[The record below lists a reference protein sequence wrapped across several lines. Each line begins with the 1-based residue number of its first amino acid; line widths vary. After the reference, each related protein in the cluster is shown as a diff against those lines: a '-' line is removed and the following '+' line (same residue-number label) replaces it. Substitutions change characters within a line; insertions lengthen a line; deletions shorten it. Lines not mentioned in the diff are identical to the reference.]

1 MDTILKLKGAP
12 RLSDTMIKTQLWRLE
27 PKGHKKPED
36 EGDPRNLKE
45 GHSTDTERYEK
56 LTWRHGDYCRKT
68 NQG

>member
-36 EGDPRNLKE
+36 EGDPRNLK
-45 GHSTDTERYEK
+45 GTIWMQTQSSER
-56 LTWRHGDYCRKT
+56 
-68 NQG
+68 